1 MKIRKI
7 ILLTALVVVIGG
19 LAYVSTT
26 DINIKQSTVTKE
38 IPNDRF
44 YKDE

>member
-7 ILLTALVVVIGG
+7 ILLTALVIIIGG

-26 DINIKQSTVTKE
+26 DIDINQTTVTKE